1 MKLISK
7 GIFTKKK
14 TLIIFFFS
22 LVLPLIVIAY
32 LGFDTF
38 SARQKSTK
46 KLLESNLW
54 ITGES
59 ALNQLE
65 DKLIRIEKN
74 ILSVQYFQQ
83 IISDT
88 LSAREQG
95 NKVEELKNNY
105 YSPFLLDR
113 NFKIIYPKTETNG
126 NKELEYKTSVSHSQ
140 FERAFQIAESYEFLQ
155 SNYSKAIQ
163 QYKKCYAIAETK
175 LDKAFALEGIG
186 RIQLSQKKYSD
197 AAKSYILLHKEYP
210 QVFNK
215 VRHPYGIIGLLQLYE
230 INKYLGTDKTIVPK
244 FLDTYKKLKDGF
256 WILNS
261 SSYDFFIS
269 EIESVLESELL
280 KSYNAKY
287 KEEHEL
293 LISRSSSYLEDLVFS
308 NFLRA
313 GVINKIN
320 ETFVIT
326 GSVNNSQSKRILND
340 FNGKWSLISYRQ
352 LINFIDS
359 ENYICGFKWDTDT
372 LRKSIIPAIFDSIS
386 AETGLHYYLLEEVDS
401 FTNQLPENSLSLSFR
416 RFPFPWKLIVVQPAL
431 NSLEDATKKEMLIYG
446 LMLGITITMM
456 ILGALLIARD
466 IKRESDSM
474 SLKTEFVHNVSHELK
489 TPLSLIRLYGETLL
503 FKKNLNNIDKTDALQ
518 VITKES
524 ERLSHM
530 INNILDFS
538 KIEMGR
544 KEFKIQRGNF
554 ANIIRDTLDSYRYH
568 LEKKGFEIIEEIA
581 QDIPLIEFDKEAIE
595 GLLINLLSNAIKYSP
610 ERKILTVKLYKQN
623 EYVLLQVSDKGMGI
637 PSDEIPHI
645 FNRFY
650 RSKQKLGFESRGS
663 GLGLTLIKHVV
674 ESHGGKIKVESKP
687 GEGSTFSIEFP
698 ILKSFLGNK
707 E

>member
-7 GIFTKKK
+7 GIFAKKK
-14 TLIIFFFS
+14 TFIIFFFS

-38 SARQKSTK
+38 SERQKSTK

-59 ALNQLE
+59 ALNKLE
-65 DKLIRIEKN
+65 DKLIRIEEN
-74 ILSVQYFQQ
+74 ILSIQYFQQ

-88 LSAREQG
+88 LSAREQD
-95 NKVEELKNNY
+95 NKVKELKNNY
-105 YSPFLLDR
+105 YSPFLLNR
-113 NFKIIYPKTETNG
+113 NFKIIYPKTETNW
-126 NKELEYKTSVSHSQ
+126 NKEFENKTSVSHSQ

-163 QYKKCYAIAETK
+163 QYRKCYAIAETK
-175 LDKAFALEGIG
+175 RDKAFALEGIG

-215 VRHPYGIIGLLQLYE
+215 VRHPYGIIGLLQLHE
-230 INKYLGTDKTIVPK
+230 INKYLVTDKTIVPK

-261 SSYDFFIS
+261 SSYNFFIS

-287 KEEHEL
+287 KEEHES
-293 LISRSSSYLEDLVFS
+293 LISRSSSYLEDLMFS

-313 GVINKIN
+313 DIINKIYG
-320 ETFVIT
+320 TFVT
-326 GSVNNSQSKRILND
+326 TDSVNNFQSKRIINN
-340 FNGKWSLISYRQ
+340 FNRKWSLISYRQ

-359 ENYICGFKWDTDT
+359 ENYICGFKWNTDT
-372 LRKSIIPAIFDSIS
+372 LRRSIIPAIFDSIS

-416 RFPFPWKLIVVQPAL
+416 RFPFPWKLIVEQPAL

-503 FKKNLNNIDKTDALQ
+503 FKKNLSNNDKTDALQ

-544 KEFKIQRGNF
+544 KEFKIQKGNF

-568 LEKKGFEIIEEIA
+568 LEKKGFKIIEEIA
-581 QDIPLIEFDKEAIE
+581 KNIPLMKFDKEAIE
-595 GLLINLLSNAIKYSP
+595 GMLINLLSNAIKYSP
-610 ERKILTVKLYKQN
+610 EKKILTVKLYKQN
-623 EYVLLQVSDKGMGI
+623 HNVLLEVSDKGIGI
-637 PSDEIPHI
+637 PSIEIPHI
-645 FNRFY
+645 FDRFY

-663 GLGLTLIKHVV
+663 GLGLTLVKHVV

-687 GEGSTFSIEFP
+687 GEGSTFSIKFP

-707 E
+707 V